1 MAFERKVVTVNVRG
15 RDMEFFKNIEQYEIG
30 SDMFG
35 LLWTSAL
42 SVPAVVPNSFLNSFM
57 TDASYLMRVWK
68 SGSRVES
75 MLSSTSM
82 SLTKML
88 RS

>member
-1 MAFERKVVTVNVRG
+1 MVPQLDRKQVTVNVRE
-15 RDMEFFKNIEQYEIG
+15 RDMEFFEKYESG

-35 LLWTSAL
+35 LLWTSVR
-42 SVPAVVPNSFLNSFM
+42 SMPAVVANSFLNSFM